1 MERTAISDLYIRGI
15 RISREIPQGSYLNT
29 LPVVRY
35 LKEQDELILSSRITF
50 FVGENGVGKSTLMEA
65 LAISMGFNPEG
76 GSANFRFFTMDSHSD
91 LHKYLTVIKGTAR
104 RQDGFFLRA
113 ESFYNLASDIDRMD
127 REPSLGGRV
136 IDSYGGVSLHCQSHG
151 ESFLSLMENRFGSRG
166 LYLLDEP
173 ESALSPMRL
182 MSLICLIHRLAEDG
196 AQFII
201 SSHSPILMAIPGAQI
216 FVLSEDGIQ
225 LTPYQETEHF
235 RITRQF
241 LNAPEKML
249 SYLLK

>member
-76 GSANFRFFTMDSHSD
+76 GSANFRFSTMDSHSD

-127 REPSLGGRV
+127 REPSL
-136 IDSYGGVSLHCQSHG
+136 